1 MLSNEIL
8 EMNTSD
14 LPHSHVATIVDD
26 DLQRP
31 HKMLRRVLELVEAL
45 LGGLALIGVRTQSG
59 LEYHGEPREI
69 HAGRLPRGI
78 GDREEGKALRIELR
92 AGSRFASLIDRPA
105 DRRSDSAPPVAGAER
120 RRRRRRRGESAAA
133 SALASATVGGGG
145 RRERETA
152 RVCRGERK
160 REREGDEEEQEEREG
175 I

>member
-120 RRRRRRRGESAAA
+120 RRRRRRGESAAA

>member
-120 RRRRRRRGESAAA
+120 RRRRRRGESAAA

-160 REREGDEEEQEEREG
+160 RERGGDEEEQEEEREG